1 MAIAAACVAAAVLLR
16 MAVDPWVQGS
26 QFITILPAIV
36 LASFFAGIRNGL
48 VAVALATMSAWLL
61 FGPGSQATAGD
72 RIGAIEVCFFT
83 AIGTVMAVAVGGL
96 RMALREVARGAR
108 ELQQSRDRLG
118 DVIEGFPDAVLFY
131 EGLAEDLRL
140 TYANSAGADLL
151 GQDRKEIIG
160 RRDSDIISPADVAEN
175 RDALSSNRPLRITER
190 LLETPKGNRCVEV
203 RKFPLLA
210 GAEGRAALLTIVRD
224 VSEVRELEETIRQR
238 HRIDALGQ
246 LTGGIA
252 HDFNN
257 LLAIAI
263 GNIDLLEDESAFDA
277 DAKEL
282 LDSARNACL
291 RGAELTSRL
300 LAFAR
305 KQTLQPVATDINQLV
320 ADYTKLLA
328 RLLGADIDLRLRLA
342 DGIWSAIVDQAQ
354 LEAAITNLATNARD
368 AMPKGGVLT
377 ISTRNEILETTYT
390 NDHLDLKPGEYVA
403 IEVSDTGQGMTPK
416 VQKKAIEPFFT
427 TKPEGHG
434 TGLGLSMVF
443 GFAKQSE
450 GHVRI
455 YSEPGE
461 GTTVTLLLPRVA
473 SNGPEQRLDSATP
486 PEAIPGET
494 ILVVDDNAGLRRMA
508 ARQLSSLGYRVLEA
522 EDGPSAL
529 QVLEK
534 ESGVDLLL
542 TDIVMPGGLNGAELG
557 RKARQLRP
565 ELKLIYMSGFPEAA
579 FGDRADLERDVI
591 LLRKPFRKVEIAN
604 RIREALSAD
613 SAS

>member
-1 MAIAAACVAAAVLLR
+1 MIAAACVAAAAVMR
-16 MAVDPWVQGS
+16 VVVDPWVQGA
-26 QFITILPAIV
+26 QFITILPGIV
-36 LASFFAGIRNGL
+36 LASFLAGIRNGL
-48 VAVALATMSAWLL
+48 VAVVLSTISVWLL
-61 FGPGSQATAGD
+61 FGPSSHATAGD
-72 RIGAIEVCFFT
+72 RIGGIEISLFAAIS
-83 AIGTVMAVAVGGL
+83 TVLAVVVGGL
-96 RMALREVARGAR
+96 HIALREVARGAR

-131 EGLAEDLRL
+131 EGSGDDLRL
-140 TYANSAGADLL
+140 AYANSAGATLL
-151 GQDRKEIIG
+151 GQDREAIIG
-160 RRDSDIISPADVAEN
+160 RPDTDIISPAHVAEN
-175 RDALSSNRPLRITER
+175 REVLSSNRPLRITER
-190 LLETPKGNRCVEV
+190 LLETSNGTRCVEV
-203 RKFPLLA
+203 RKFPLQA
-210 GAEGRAALLTIVRD
+210 NAEDGTALLTIVRD
-224 VSEVRELEETIRQR
+224 VTEVRELEETLRQR

-263 GNIDLLEDESAFDA
+263 GNIDLLEDESPFDT

-291 RGAELTSRL
+291 RGAELTRRL

-305 KQTLQPVATDINQLV
+305 KQTLQPLATDINQLI

-328 RLLGADIDLRLRLA
+328 RLLGADIDLQLKLA
-342 DGIWSAIVDQAQ
+342 DGIWPAIVDQAQ

-368 AMPKGGVLT
+368 AMPSGGVLT

-390 NDHLDLKPGEYVA
+390 RNYPDVEPGEYVA
-403 IEVSDTGQGMTPK
+403 IEVSDTGQGMTPE

-427 TKPEGHG
+427 TKLEGHG

-443 GFAKQSE
+443 GFAKQSG

-461 GTTVTLLLPRVA
+461 GTTVTLLLPRVTSSGA
-473 SNGPEQRLDSATP
+473 EQRSEPAAP
-486 PEAIPGET
+486 SEAIPGET
-494 ILVVDDNAGLRRMA
+494 VLVVDDNANLRRVA
-508 ARQLSSLGYRVLEA
+508 VRQLSSLGYRVLEA

-529 QVLEK
+529 DILEK
-534 ESGVDLLL
+534 DSSVDLLL
-542 TDIVMPGGLNGAELG
+542 TDIIMPGGLNGVELG
-557 RKARQLRP
+557 RKARQIRSK
-565 ELKLIYMSGFPEAA
+565 LKLIYMSGFPESA

-604 RIREALSAD
+604 RIREVLDANV
-613 SAS
+613 AS